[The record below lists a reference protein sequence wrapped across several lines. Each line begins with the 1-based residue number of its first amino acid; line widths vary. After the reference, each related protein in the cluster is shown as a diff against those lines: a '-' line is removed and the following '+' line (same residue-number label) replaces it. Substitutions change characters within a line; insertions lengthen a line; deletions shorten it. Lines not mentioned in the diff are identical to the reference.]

1 MGVAVGN
8 MIKPF
13 VNKEFH
19 IMIQNRMRIMSL
31 AVHLQFY
38 CCFCAFSCAISTQTL
53 PCLKCRSFDRSIC
66 IGPFSVSFKRS
77 QPAFVLGIKFT
88 LHCKCSFPF
97 DLLNSFK
104 TQQTGPESNKFH
116 TSSDIS
122 LVVSFAQRG
131 ATQCTWETPLN
142 ARLLR

>member
-1 MGVAVGN
+1 MVTSCEIFHENHNEHKTTKFSFFVRKLLTGVAVGN
-8 MIKPF
+8 MIEPL

-19 IMIQNRMRIMSL
+19 IMIQKRMSIMSL
-31 AVHLQFY
+31 AFHLQFY
-38 CCFCAFSCAISTQTL
+38 CCFCAFHFSCAISTQTL
-53 PCLKCRSFDRSIC
+53 TCLKCQSFDRSIC

-104 TQQTGPESNKFH
+104 TQ
-116 TSSDIS
+116 
-122 LVVSFAQRG
+122 
-131 ATQCTWETPLN
+131 
-142 ARLLR
+142 